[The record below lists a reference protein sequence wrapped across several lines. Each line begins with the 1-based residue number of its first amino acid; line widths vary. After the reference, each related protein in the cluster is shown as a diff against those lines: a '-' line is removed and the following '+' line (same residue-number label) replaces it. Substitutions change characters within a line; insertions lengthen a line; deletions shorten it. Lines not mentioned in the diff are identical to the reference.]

1 MAFKMNDTALYKRAK
16 GKNSCSFK
24 KNHDSESKSDTLD
37 ITLADNLY
45 RKEKVDSGL
54 ISFGYDPAT
63 RRVTGKTGIGG
74 KIDKTEV
81 SKIDQ
86 SMFDDSVMGS
96 QVPVP
101 TTGYLGG
108 MFQKRDC
115 KKGRR

>member
-1 MAFKMNDTALYKRAK
+1 MAFKMNDTARYKKAK

-24 KNHDSESKSDTLD
+24 KNRENKSDTLD
-37 ITLADNLY
+37 ITLADNIY
-45 RKEKVDSGL
+45 RQEKVDSGL
-54 ISFGYDPAT
+54 IQFGYDPAT
-63 RRVTGKTGIGG
+63 RTKTGKTGLGG

-81 SKIDQ
+81 RKIDQ

-96 QVPVP
+96 KVPVP

-108 MFQKRDC
+108 IFQKRDC